1 MHRLAG
7 RTGLVRGLL
16 AYGLLLWCFA
26 PIQAICEAAPAAP
39 NGALSRGGA
48 FLNRIFDAAE
58 GSGPGR
64 ADVQQA
70 YDDAKTTSGSRHV
83 DELLIR
89 DAKCDPVK
97 SSRFS
102 CQIDFVRAAEPGGRL
117 YFTVVTVDSLPRRWT
132 LVSGLCRS
140 P

>member
-7 RTGLVRGLL
+7 RTGLVSLTC
-16 AYGLLLWCFA
+16 GLLLWCSA
-26 PIQAICEAAPAAP
+26 PTQAICEPTP
-39 NGALSRGGA
+39 GTSNGALSRGGA
-48 FLNRIFDAAE
+48 FLNRIFDAAQ
-58 GSGPGR
+58 GGGPVR

-89 DAKCDPVK
+89 DAKCDLVK